1 MANLHAFKTIPTRKP
16 PRSRFDLGTEALFT
30 LSEGA
35 LFPFYCEEALPFDT
49 WEISL
54 GSSVRNLQ
62 TQVHPVMQDA
72 FIDFYWFFVPS
83 RTLWKHWEQF
93 MGVAEPSAF
102 TNPTEYALPVIGDY
116 SGIVAKGSVAEGLGF
131 PSGLTFDDYGIGE
144 RLNLLTLAGYCS
156 IWNHWFRDENLQESN
171 PLPEIVYNMASGTYL
186 VAADRQY
193 LDPIVSHTAGYD
205 QFSSVNKYKDLFTS
219 CLPSPQ
225 KGPEVSMLQGFANVV
240 ADATKTTPEQLHSMG
255 QIRLGTGTDAAPEFP
270 LSGALQTGSVTGG
283 LYAGGQ
289 TTGGFDYRINRSNL
303 VADLSTVSGN
313 TIDTLRKSIAM
324 QVFFEQLARG
334 GSRYCELLRN
344 QFGVAPIDGVLQRPE
359 LIGYQHIRL
368 DQQQVA
374 TTAGQGTAGTESKT
388 ATGTLGGY
396 SVTSKYQNQTFKSF
410 NEYGWIYGLAA
421 IRVKHK
427 YWQGIP
433 KKLTKSQRFDFFIPA
448 FDRIGA
454 VPVPISEI
462 FGYDG
467 EFDQTL
473 GFQDA
478 HYEYRHTPDRIMG
491 DVVPDG
497 FSADLAAWSYADTF
511 STSPTLSSSFIKEN
525 RNNVQQTLAGTTSVA
540 QYLVSLDCDIQVTR
554 PMSLDSNPSSLGM

>member
-72 FIDFYWFFVPS
+72 YIDFYWFFVPS
-83 RTLWKHWEQF
+83 RILWKHWEQF

-116 SGIVAKGSVAEGLGF
+116 GGVVAKGSVAEGLGF
-131 PSGLTFDDYGIGE
+131 PSGLGFDEFGIGG
-144 RLNLLTLAGYCS
+144 RINLLTLAGYCS
-156 IWNHWFRDENLQESN
+156 IWNNWFRDENLQESN
-171 PLPEIVYNMASGTYL
+171 PLPEIVYNMASGADL
-186 VAADRQY
+186 DAGDRQY
-193 LDPIVSHTAGYD
+193 LDPIISHTAGYN

-240 ADATKTTPEQLHSMG
+240 GDQTQNTAAKMHPTSN
-255 QIRLGTGTDAAPEFP
+255 IYFATGTDASP
-270 LSGALQTGSVTGG
+270 LAFRGNLVTGVTG
-283 LYAGGQ
+283 QLYDVASDDVGSGPSVSR
-289 TTGGFDYRINRSNL
+289 TNL

-359 LIGYQHIRL
+359 LIGYQHVRL

-511 STSPTLSSSFIKEN
+511 NTSPTLSSSFIKEN
-525 RNNVQQTLAGTTSVA
+525 RNNIQQTLAGTTSVA